1 MENPRTESA
10 RENDDSD
17 IIERASDEIAPS
29 FGGSSGG
36 NFQRDIATDV
46 ELARVQD
53 PEAREGSDKQHDID
67 HQQRYETNHPADK
80 QPGGNG
86 SE

>member
-1 MENPRTESA
+1 MEHPRTESA
-10 RENDDSD
+10 REHDDSD
-17 IIERASDEIAPS
+17 IIESAEPGPS
-29 FGGSSGG
+29 FAGSSGG
-36 NFQRDIATDV
+36 NMARDIASEV

-67 HQQRYETNHPADK
+67 HAQRYENNHPADG
-80 QPGGNG
+80 QPGGPG

>member
-1 MENPRTESA
+1 MEHPRTESA

-17 IIERASDEIAPS
+17 IIDAAELGPCFA
-29 FGGSSGG
+29 GSCCG
-36 NFQRDIATDV
+36 NMQRDIASAV

-67 HQQRYETNHPADK
+67 HAQRYENNHPADG
-80 QPGGNG
+80 QRGGPGSGA
-86 SE
+86 

>member
-1 MENPRTESA
+1 MEHPRTESA
-10 RENDDSD
+10 REHDDSD
-17 IIERASDEIAPS
+17 IIDNAETGPD

-36 NFQRDIATDV
+36 NMQRDIASAV
-46 ELARVQD
+46 ELARVDD

-67 HQQRYETNHPADK
+67 HAQRYENNHPADK
-80 QPGGNG
+80 QPGGNA